1 MYGALAV
8 GMAGHPVGLHADLPV
23 VALAVY
29 RASVLGSVGVGKGSS
44 ATLYDGRHERLEA
57 RSGLTTSKFV
67 GAALVAVAPAAP
79 ALAEHLGRRIEEVF
93 APEWPARRR
102 VYPLGGRPSRQCRR
116 RS

>member
-1 MYGALAV
+1 MYNALAV
-8 GMAGHPVGLHADLPV
+8 GVAGHLIGLHADPPV
-23 VALAVY
+23 IALAVY
-29 RASVLGSVGVGKGSS
+29 RAGVLGSVGVGTGSS

-67 GAALVAVAPAAP
+67 GAVLAAVAPAAP
-79 ALAEHLGRRIEEVF
+79 ALAEHLGCHIEEVF